1 MPAHGQRWRDDPGL
15 IDCHT
20 HLVFGGSR
28 ADEFEA
34 RLEGVSYEEIARHG
48 GGIISTVRDTRE
60 ASEDELFAAALPR
73 LDALL
78 ADGVTTVE
86 IKSGYGLDVENELK
100 MLRVARRLGEA
111 RPVRVVTSLLG
122 AHALPPEYADD
133 SDGYIDL
140 VCQAMIPAAADEGL
154 ADAVD
159 VFCEKIA
166 FSVAQCERVF
176 EAAQAHGLPI
186 KAHAEQL
193 SNLGGSAMA
202 ARHGALSADH
212 IEYLDDAGIAA
223 MRDAGSVAV
232 ILPGAFHTLRETQ
245 QPPITGLREA
255 GVPMAVATDANPGSS
270 PLFMPTLM
278 LNLACTLFRLT
289 PREALAGMT
298 AHGARALGFAELGRL
313 REGAPATCVSGTSTL
328 RRSSPMPSSPVDSVS
343 ASSPA
348 NPWRSSLMANEI
360 DMSLW
365 QVAATPSPT
374 VTAGTSASRP
384 FRRRPSGMCP
394 SRLRQRCRR
403 GPQPG
408 RVGAAAGPSAIRR
421 ALAPLAWHREA
432 PAFDAGDVT
441 CEDDALEA
449 AQAALA
455 ERLAPLLDAG
465 HLHRAGR
472 RPRDRLCQLASLARH
487 LAPRETPPRVG
498 IINLDAH
505 FDLRDPGHVRSSGTP
520 FSQIAE
526 DCHARGWPF
535 RYACLGISRAANT
548 RALFQRARALDVLVR
563 EDRDVTPTR
572 LDTIQRDL
580 ERFIA
585 HCDRLYLT
593 IDLDV
598 LPACEA
604 PGVSAPAARGVPL
617 ALLEPLIETVRD
629 SGKLCLA
636 DIAELNP
643 DHDIDDRTA
652 RVAARLIHLLTLNG

>member
-1 MPAHGQRWRDDPGL
+1 MTHPRTRLLWQDVTVFDGQETLPDAMAVIVEDDRIQSLIPMRELSSEHAETCRLMGSGGVMTPGL
-15 IDCHT
+15 VDCHT
-20 HLVFGGSR
+20 HLVFGGGR

-34 RLEGVSYEEIARHG
+34 RLEGASYEEIARRG

-60 ASEDELFAAALPR
+60 ASEEELFAAALPR

-122 AHALPPEYADD
+122 AHALPPEYRDD

-140 VCQAMIPAAADEGL
+140 VCQAMIPAAAAEGL

-245 QPPITGLREA
+245 RPPIAGLREA

-298 AHGARALGFAELGRL
+298 AHGARALGMPELGRL
-313 REGAPATCVSGTSTL
+313 HEGAPADLCL
-328 RRSSPMPSSPVDSVS
+328 WNID
-343 ASSPA
+343 SPA
-348 NPWRSSLMANEI
+348 ELAYAVQP
-360 DMSLW
+360 
-365 QVAATPSPT
+365 
-374 VTAGTSASRP
+374 G
-384 FRRRPSGMCP
+384 
-394 SRLRQRCRR
+394 RLRQRVVA
-403 GPQPG
+403 GQP
-408 RVGAAAGPSAIRR
+408 VEE
-421 ALAPLAWHREA
+421 LAH
-432 PAFDAGDVT
+432 G
-441 CEDDALEA
+441 
-449 AQAALA
+449 Q
-455 ERLAPLLDAG
+455 
-465 HLHRAGR
+465 
-472 RPRDRLCQLASLARH
+472 
-487 LAPRETPPRVG
+487 
-498 IINLDAH
+498 
-505 FDLRDPGHVRSSGTP
+505 
-520 FSQIAE
+520 
-526 DCHARGWPF
+526 
-535 RYACLGISRAANT
+535 
-548 RALFQRARALDVLVR
+548 
-563 EDRDVTPTR
+563 
-572 LDTIQRDL
+572 
-580 ERFIA
+580 
-585 HCDRLYLT
+585 
-593 IDLDV
+593 
-598 LPACEA
+598 
-604 PGVSAPAARGVPL
+604 
-617 ALLEPLIETVRD
+617 
-629 SGKLCLA
+629 
-636 DIAELNP
+636 
-643 DHDIDDRTA
+643 
-652 RVAARLIHLLTLNG
+652 